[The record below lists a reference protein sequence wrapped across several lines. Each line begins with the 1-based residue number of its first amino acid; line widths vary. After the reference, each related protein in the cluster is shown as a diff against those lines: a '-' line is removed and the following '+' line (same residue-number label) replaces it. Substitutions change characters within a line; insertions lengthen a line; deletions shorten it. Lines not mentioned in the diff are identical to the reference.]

1 MFMKSIPCLSL
12 LTLLLPVCT
21 VCFSESEAEKATLQI
36 ELTTP
41 KAKLISGEPVVLDVT
56 ISNPT
61 RKSMPYHPIL
71 PLQESGSGIKLFIQR
86 PGDPEPSRYV
96 PVMYAMLVFEE
107 PLYLEPGEA
116 YSDRS
121 VLFTDGNMTNREDP
135 LFIRE
140 SGMYR
145 FHVVYSYSGY
155 DQSETYILESEPLEI
170 EAVESAEKEND
181 NAREIWSQILYRTGG
196 MPFSWDNTW
205 SPRPDALKNLLQ
217 PLLEQDDV
225 TIFGQYARYM
235 VGTNPSIYGRAEHGE
250 WEQYQ
255 RETLEDLAYDPSFPL
270 TNDALY
276 HLAESC
282 FSGRTQE
289 DFEKATALMDEFQER
304 APYSSLIRRYL
315 KQRGE

>member
-1 MFMKSIPCLSL
+1 MFKSSTYFISL
-12 LTLLLPVCT
+12 LLLYLLVSTASYTLDD
-21 VCFSESEAEKATLQI
+21 EATLKI

-41 KAKLISGEPVVLDVT
+41 KAKLVSGEPVVLDVT
-56 ISNPT
+56 LSNPT
-61 RKSMPYHPIL
+61 GKSIPYHPIL

-86 PGDPEPSRYV
+86 PGEPEPSRYV
-96 PVMYAMLVFEE
+96 PVMCATLVFGE
-107 PLYLEPGEA
+107 PKYLEPGEA

-121 VLFTDGNMTNREDP
+121 VLFTDGNMTNRDDP
-135 LFIRE
+135 FLIRE
-140 SGMYR
+140 PGIYR
-145 FHVVYSYSGY
+145 FHVMYSFDSYDKSEVY
-155 DQSETYILESEPLEI
+155 IIESDPLEI
-170 EAVESAEKEND
+170 EAVESSEKEHAH
-181 NAREIWSQILYRTGG
+181 AREIWSQIVYRTGG

-217 PLLEQDDV
+217 PLLEQDDD

-235 VGTNPSIYGRAEHGE
+235 LGNNSSIFGSAEHGE

-289 DFEKATALMDEFQER
+289 DFEKAIVLMDEFQER

-315 KQRGE
+315 THHRE